1 MRVGRS
7 LPLPIMHISAQI
19 LQSKVNQ
26 IANDYKMINDTN
38 VGSKI
43 RSSDV
48 GDDEY
53 I

>member
-19 LQSKVNQ
+19 LQSKVSQ
-26 IANDYKMINDTN
+26 IANDYKMINGIN
-38 VGSKI
+38 MGSKI
-43 RSSDV
+43 RSDV
-48 GDDEY
+48 GADEY